1 MAFGVMSKKVF
12 NLLSPDIFDT
22 LLKNSVPKGKESDDA
37 ETRKFAI
44 KSLSTAVKTCDIRNV
59 SKETIRDAI
68 EVFYRAL
75 NDYQIDRRGDVG
87 SWVREEAMWAL
98 KDIIALINQ
107 GEDNSI
113 KELRTYLGA
122 D

>member
-1 MAFGVMSKKVF
+1 MLGPSHNDDNVSITRGYNMAFGVMSKKVF

-75 NDYQIDRRGDVG
+75 NDY
-87 SWVREEAMWAL
+87 
-98 KDIIALINQ
+98 
-107 GEDNSI
+107 
-113 KELRTYLGA
+113 
-122 D
+122 